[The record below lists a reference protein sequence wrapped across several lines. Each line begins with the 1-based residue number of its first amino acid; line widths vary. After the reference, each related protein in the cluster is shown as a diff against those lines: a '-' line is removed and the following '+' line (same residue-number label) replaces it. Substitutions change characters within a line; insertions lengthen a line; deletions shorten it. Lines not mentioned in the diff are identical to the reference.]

1 MSYCSTTI
9 VSAFPFPLFDSSYS
23 IAVVMTKPK
32 EKDGVTKYNVVRRP
46 IPLDLLT
53 LVNFTD
59 PPTQRGTG
67 LLRNLRGERYGGGDN
82 GGVTEAPGDAR
93 SVYPCTMHHNARVG
107 GSHILY
113 AESAQ
118 ARAEWQQKLE
128 EALGLRRVVQESNK
142 VFELETLSTDTFLVP
157 SLVTPATQPAYHENS
172 LTGKV
177 TCSVPFSMCF
187 LFRCYSRLNILPAD
201 TTDGRGLVA
210 IGCAEGVW
218 IGFRHD
224 SRCTPSL
231 LFFISVQF
239 TFFFSFYSY
248 AACPPSEDGDTVCDA
263 RRFWDLPCAGR

>member
-1 MSYCSTTI
+1 MDLLDENRSLIHAGKLLRQPESGRTWNEVY
-9 VSAFPFPLFDSSYS
+9 VLLFDNYRRCFPSYLFYGGS
-23 IAVVMTKPK
+23 WIAVVMTKPK
-32 EKDGVTKYNVVRRP
+32 EKEGITKYSVVRRP

-59 PPTQRGTG
+59 PPAQRSTG
-67 LLRNLRGERYGGGDN
+67 LLRNLRGERNAGGEN
-82 GGVTEAPGDAR
+82 GGVAEGPADSR
-93 SVYPCTMHHNARVG
+93 SIFPCTIHHNARAG

-142 VFELETLSTDTFLVP
+142 VFELEMLSTDTFLVP

-177 TCSVPFSMCF
+177 TCSVPFSMVFVYYYCPGLIIAF
-187 LFRCYSRLNILPAD
+187 ID
-201 TTDGRGLVA
+201 TADGRGLVA

-224 SRCTPSL
+224 SRCAW
-231 LFFISVQF
+231 ISSSVIQ
-239 TFFFSFYSY
+239 SS
-248 AACPPSEDGDTVCDA
+248 
-263 RRFWDLPCAGR
+263 